1 MKIKAILT
9 EHRNDFT
16 ATLECEH
23 CGAVQPLKTGYHD
36 TYYHTRV
43 IPALFCQTC
52 HKNRAGQTEEGAH
65 AV

>member
-1 MKIKAILT
+1 MKIKEILT

-43 IPALFCQTC
+43 IPAIFCQAC
-52 HKNRAGQTEEGAH
+52 KKDRAGRKEEVACAH
-65 AV
+65 